1 MVYFKLKTVTI
12 NMWVLLGLFSHNKNI
27 NVITFWYFFFRCGAK
42 SMIPICN
49 MINPATNST
58 YTEFNS
64 EIILLAT
71 QVEWPL
77 IYYLAVLIGI
87 FVITKIL
94 WYIAMR
100 RRTSDEWD
108 RKKSSQLFQ
117 QNWVIEWFLRNAK

>member
-1 MVYFKLKTVTI
+1 MVYFKLNTVTK
-12 NMWVLLGLFSHNKNI
+12 NMWVLLVFFFSQQKYQCNNI
-27 NVITFWYFFFRCGAK
+27 LIFFFRCGAK

-58 YTEFNS
+58 YTEFDS